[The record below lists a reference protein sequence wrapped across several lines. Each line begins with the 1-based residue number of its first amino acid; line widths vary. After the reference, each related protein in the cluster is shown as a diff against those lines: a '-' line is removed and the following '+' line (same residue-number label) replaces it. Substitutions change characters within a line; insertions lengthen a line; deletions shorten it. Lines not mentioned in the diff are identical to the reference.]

1 MRKLKFLLL
10 YVFTASLFFGCAT
23 SDRPET
29 LSISI
34 IATSDVHGLLFPWDF
49 TGDVPA
55 DGSLARVYS
64 YVKEQREKPGTEV
77 ILLDAGDILQGQP
90 LVYYSNFIDTAR
102 VHIVPEVMNRIG
114 YDAIVVGNHDIEA
127 GPAVYG
133 KVVDE
138 SYFPWLAA
146 NVVNTATGKPW
157 FEPYTVLDI
166 KGVKVAVIGLTTPMV
181 TEWLPEQLWKGMEFK
196 EIRSEA
202 ERWMQLILE
211 EEKPDI
217 VIGLFHEGMGETVSD
232 VAEDG
237 VSYLS
242 GSGMIASAVPGFDI
256 IITGH
261 DHRRW
266 DTWIDGPEGAPV
278 YVAGPG
284 SHGRYVA
291 EVTVDLE
298 FNRKEGRY
306 DRIISGNIIS
316 MQGYDPDRGLL
327 SEYEGRIREVREYV
341 SRKIGRLEADMSS
354 RESLFGSSPFV
365 DIVHSLQLDMTGAD
379 ISFAAPLSYDA
390 TLEKGYLTVGDM
402 FSLYRFE
409 NYLYTM
415 ELYGSE
421 IKDYLEYSYG
431 NWFNTMQSKDD
442 LLLRYRTR
450 EDDSPIILD
459 SGGTYRL
466 AGASFDFDSAAGI
479 DYTVDVSR
487 PAGQRVTVL
496 RMSSG
501 EPFNADRRYRVA
513 INSYRGS
520 GGGGHL
526 EHGAGLSRSGF
537 ADRLVSSTSRDL
549 RHYLMEYI
557 EREEVIHPVA
567 LNNWKVLPEKW
578 HRKAKERE
586 MGLLFSN

>member
-1 MRKLKFLLL
+1 
-10 YVFTASLFFGCAT
+10 
-23 SDRPET
+23 
-29 LSISI
+29 
-34 IATSDVHGLLFPWDF
+34 
-49 TGDVPA
+49 
-55 DGSLARVYS
+55 
-64 YVKEQREKPGTEV
+64 
-77 ILLDAGDILQGQP
+77 
-90 LVYYSNFIDTAR
+90 
-102 VHIVPEVMNRIG
+102 MNRMG

-138 SYFPWLAA
+138 SDFPWLAA
-146 NVVNTATGKPW
+146 NVVNTVTGKPW

-166 KGVKVAVIGLTTPMV
+166 RGVKVAVIGLTTSMV

-196 EIRSEA
+196 EIRGEA
-202 ERWMQLILE
+202 ERWMQVILE
-211 EEKPDI
+211 EENPDI
-217 VIGLFHEGMGETVSD
+217 VIGLFHEGLGETVSG

-237 VSYLS
+237 VSYSS
-242 GSGMIASAVPGFDI
+242 GAGMIATAVPGFDI

-266 DTWIDGPEGAPV
+266 NTWIKGPEGVPV

-298 FNRKEGRY
+298 FNRKAGRY
-306 DRIISGNIIS
+306 DRIISGDIIS
-316 MQGYDPDRGLL
+316 MQGYDPDRGLV

-341 SRKIGRLEADMSS
+341 SRKIGRLEADISS

-365 DIVHSLQLDMTGAD
+365 DIVHRLQLDMTGAD

-409 NYLYTM
+409 NFLYTM
-415 ELYGSE
+415 EFYGRE

-431 NWFNTMQSKDD
+431 NWFNTMESGDD
-442 LLLRYRTR
+442 LLLRYRGAA
-450 EDDSPIILD
+450 DGSPIILD
-459 SGGTYRL
+459 GGGTYRL

-479 DYTVDVSR
+479 DYTVDVSEPEGSR
-487 PAGQRVTVL
+487 ITILSMSNGEVFDAG
-496 RMSSG
+496 
-501 EPFNADRRYRVA
+501 RRYMVA

-526 EHGAGLSRSGF
+526 EHGAGLSRSEF

-557 EREEVIHPVA
+557 EKEEAIHPVA
-567 LNNWKVLPEKW
+567 LNNWKVIPEEW
-578 HRKAKERE
+578 HKRAKERE
-586 MGLLFSN
+586 MRLLFPE